1 MSRKNHKMID
11 GRLLQT
17 DKKYSHLKLK
27 QKEKIYVWMYEEA
40 KCYHDQNGK
49 CPEKKDEEAAVLSA
63 VYDRIEKAGIWIPY
77 GEVARHYRSIKVKLY
92 KRIRRETDTSGSKE
106 KTRHPNQKVR
116 FMNMCM
122 ISDGEGNLVMLQ
134 KVGGRYQGATFPGG
148 HVERNETFLEA
159 VVREVREE
167 TGLVIEAPKF
177 CGFYHWFCDNV
188 HHMVYIYLAEKYM
201 GKLCSSE
208 EGEVS
213 WISEEDFL
221 KRELAPGMER
231 VLRLIHDDTISE
243 CYLWNEGGCWKEKLL

>member
-1 MSRKNHKMID
+1 M
-11 GRLLQT
+11 
-17 DKKYSHLKLK
+17 
-27 QKEKIYVWMYEEA
+27 
-40 KCYHDQNGK
+40 
-49 CPEKKDEEAAVLSA
+49 
-63 VYDRIEKAGIWIPY
+63 
-77 GEVARHYRSIKVKLY
+77 
-92 KRIRRETDTSGSKE
+92 
-106 KTRHPNQKVR
+106 
-116 FMNMCM
+116 
-122 ISDGEGNLVMLQ
+122 MLQ

-148 HVERNETFLEA
+148 HVERDETFLEA

>member
-1 MSRKNHKMID
+1 M
-11 GRLLQT
+11 
-17 DKKYSHLKLK
+17 
-27 QKEKIYVWMYEEA
+27 
-40 KCYHDQNGK
+40 
-49 CPEKKDEEAAVLSA
+49 
-63 VYDRIEKAGIWIPY
+63 
-77 GEVARHYRSIKVKLY
+77 KLY

-148 HVERNETFLEA
+148 HVERDETFLEA

-208 EGEVS
+208 EGEVC
-213 WISEEDFL
+213 WVKLDELKKLPLARTMEKTLQLFLDDNISEYSFRLENGERIEIL
-221 KRELAPGMER
+221 K
-231 VLRLIHDDTISE
+231 
-243 CYLWNEGGCWKEKLL
+243 

>member
-1 MSRKNHKMID
+1 
-11 GRLLQT
+11 
-17 DKKYSHLKLK
+17 
-27 QKEKIYVWMYEEA
+27 
-40 KCYHDQNGK
+40 
-49 CPEKKDEEAAVLSA
+49 
-63 VYDRIEKAGIWIPY
+63 
-77 GEVARHYRSIKVKLY
+77 
-92 KRIRRETDTSGSKE
+92 
-106 KTRHPNQKVR
+106 
-116 FMNMCM
+116 MCM

-148 HVERNETFLEA
+148 HVERDETFLEA